1 MGLQDVIRFVL
12 PKEETFFNVM
22 EKHSLVLHRAAGELA
37 RLGEGAEP
45 EAVRDAVQALEHEGD
60 KLMHEIDEALAATFV
75 TPIDREDIQKL
86 ANELDDILDTC
97 NRTARSFVLFRV
109 KTATAPMLKL
119 FGILCECTEKL
130 SVALPSLRK
139 SDYDALREASKA
151 IKALEK
157 QGDTVFRQAV
167 SDLFDDPAIDAKAV
181 LKQKEVLEDLES
193 AIDQCE
199 DVAEFLAHLA
209 VKNN

>member
-1 MGLQDVIRFVL
+1 MGLQDVIRLVL
-12 PKEETFFNVM
+12 PKEDRFFVSM
-22 EKHSLVLHRAAGELA
+22 ERHAVVLHRAAGELA
-37 RLGEGAEP
+37 RLGQNAEP

-60 KLMHEIDEALAATFV
+60 KLMHEVEEALAQTFV

-86 ANELDDILDTC
+86 ASELDDILDTI
-97 NRTARSFVLFRV
+97 NRAARSFVLFRV
-109 KTATAPMLKL
+109 TTATEPMRQL
-119 FGILCECTEKL
+119 FATLCECTEKL
-130 SVALPSLRK
+130 SAALPALRR
-139 SDYDALREASKA
+139 SSYNELREASRA

-157 QGDTVFRQAV
+157 QADGVFREAV
-167 SDLFDDPAIDAKAV
+167 SALFDDASIDAKSV

-209 VKNN
+209 VKNH

>member
-1 MGLQDVIRFVL
+1 MGLQDVIRLVL

-22 EKHSLVLHRAAGELA
+22 EKQALVLHRAAGELA
-37 RLGEGAEP
+37 RLGEGADP
-45 EAVRDAVQALEHEGD
+45 EAVRDAVQAIEHEGD
-60 KLMHEIDEALAATFV
+60 KLTHEVEEALAATFV

-86 ANELDDILDTC
+86 SAELDDILDTC

-109 KTATAPMLKL
+109 KTATPPMLKL
-119 FGILCECTEKL
+119 FGLLCDCTEKL
-130 SVALPSLRK
+130 SVALPALRK
-139 SDYDALREASKA
+139 SAYDELREASRA

-209 VKNN
+209 VKNH